1 MTSPSSPD
9 PRPSL
14 ISALIRFCLE
24 HKLVVLLLTAGLIL
38 WGAIVAPFDWKPGSL
53 PRDPVSVDAIPDIG
67 ENQQIVFTEWPGRS
81 PQDIED
87 QITYPLTTALLGLPE
102 VKTVRS
108 YSMFGFSS
116 IYIIFRE
123 NAEFYW
129 TRSRILEKLN
139 SLPSG
144 LLPAGVQPQLGPDA
158 TALGQVLWYTLE
170 GRDAAG
176 HPAGGWDPQEL
187 RTVQDWF
194 VRYAL
199 QGVEGV
205 AEVASIGGFVKEY
218 QIDVDP
224 DALRIYGIT
233 LADVFA
239 AVKGSNLDVG
249 ARTIEVN
256 NVEYVIR
263 GVGFVKSLDDLRQT
277 VVVSRDGVPITLAQ
291 VATVGF
297 GPALRRGALDQAGAE
312 AVGGVVVTRFGE
324 NPLAVIQRV
333 KDRIAEITPGLPAKT
348 LEDGT
353 VSKLAIVP
361 FYDRTGLIY
370 ETLGT
375 LEDAINAE
383 ILVTI
388 IVVVLMVMHLRS
400 ALLISS
406 VLPLAVMFSFIAM
419 KVAGVDANIVALSG
433 IAIAIGTVVDM
444 GIVLVENILKH
455 LDRAGPAESR
465 LEVVHRACTEVG
477 GAVLTAVATTVISFL
492 PVFTMEG
499 AEGKLFK
506 PLAYTKTFAL
516 IGAIFVALTLIPPL
530 AHWFIAGKF
539 RARLSAWGFWGALG
553 LTGLIAPFASS
564 WFPLWLG
571 LLLMAIALFNLGQP
585 HLPAV
590 WRQRIIRAF
599 NFIFALVV
607 VIILARTWAP
617 LGPDVPGQ
625 NLVFVLVTVGGLLL
639 AMLAFVRFYPAIL
652 ARLLRAKLLFMSLSS
667 VLVLWG
673 LLAWLGFG
681 QVFGWLPGW
690 AKNTSFYAG
699 AYHTFPG
706 LGKEFMPDLDE
717 GSYLFMPTVMPHAS
731 IGEVMDVLRKQD
743 MAIRAIPEVD
753 NVVGKLGRA
762 ESPLD
767 PAPVSMI
774 ETIITYKSEYRTDA
788 DGRLL
793 TFAYDEAAGEFR
805 RDAHGELIPD
815 RRGRP
820 FRQWRDEI
828 RTADDIWR
836 EITRAAAVP
845 GSTSAPKLQ
854 PIAARVVMLQSG
866 MRAPMGLKV
875 YGPDLATIEQ
885 VSLQIEALLKE
896 VPSINAAAVL
906 ADRIVG
912 KPYLEIA
919 IDRAAIARYGIKIQT
934 VQEVIEVAI
943 GGKPITTTVEGRERY
958 PVRVRYP
965 RELRDTPAAIAD
977 ILVAA
982 PDGTQIP
989 LKQLARIDYVRG
1001 PQAIKS
1007 EDTFL
1012 VGYVIFDKQP
1022 GFAEVEVVEQASA
1035 FLQAKVSSGELIIPA
1050 GVSYKFTGSYENQ
1063 VRAEQRLSIVLPVAL
1078 FAIWL
1083 ILYLQFKRIA
1093 VTLLVF
1099 SGIAYAWA
1107 GGFAL
1112 VWLYGQPWFL
1122 NLELFGHNLR
1132 DLFQMQTI
1140 NLSVAVWV
1148 GFLALFGI
1156 ATDDGVLM
1164 ATYIGHRLRE
1174 APSDAVAA
1182 IRARILEAGTKRI
1195 RPAMMTTATTVLALL
1210 PVLTSTG
1217 RGADVMIPMAIPTF
1231 GGMMFAIVTVF
1242 VVPVL
1247 YCALEEFRLHLA
1259 TRRART

>member
-1 MTSPSSPD
+1 MVNK
-9 PRPSL
+9 
-14 ISALIRFCLE
+14 LIRFCLE
-24 HKLVVLLLTAGLIL
+24 NKLVVMLFTVGLIL
-38 WGAIVAPFDWKPGSL
+38 WGVLVAPFDWKLDAL
-53 PRDPVSVDAIPDIG
+53 PRDPVPVDAIPDIG
-67 ENQQIVFTEWPGRS
+67 ENQQIVFTEWMGRS

-123 NAEFYW
+123 KAEFYW

-170 GRDAAG
+170 GRDPAG
-176 HPAGGWDPQEL
+176 KPAGGWDPQEL
-187 RTVQDWF
+187 RSVQDWY

-205 AEVASIGGFVKEY
+205 AEVSSIGGFVKEY

-224 DALRIYGIT
+224 DALRTYRLT

-249 ARTIEVN
+249 ARTIEIN
-256 NVEYVIR
+256 SVEYVIR
-263 GVGFVKSLDDLRQT
+263 GLGFIKSLDDLRKT
-277 VVVSRDGVPITLAQ
+277 VVTSREGVPVTLAQ
-291 VATVGF
+291 LASVKF
-297 GPALRRGALDQAGAE
+297 GPALRRGALDKAGAE

-324 NPLAVIQRV
+324 NPLEVIKRV
-333 KDRIAEITPGLPAKT
+333 KARIVEITPGLPGKT
-348 LEDGT
+348 LADGT
-353 VSKLAIVP
+353 ESKINIVP

-375 LEDAINAE
+375 LEDAIRDE

-406 VLPLAVMFSFIAM
+406 VLPLAVVFAFVAM
-419 KVAGVDANIVALSG
+419 KVTGVDANIVALSG

-455 LDRAGPAESR
+455 LDNAPPGENS
-465 LEVVHRACTEVG
+465 LETVYRACSEVG
-477 GAVLTAVATTVISFL
+477 GAVLTAVTTTVISFL

-499 AEGKLFK
+499 AEGKLFR

-516 IGAIFVALTLIPPL
+516 IGAILVALTLIPPL
-530 AHWFIAGKF
+530 AHWLIAGKF
-539 RARLSAWGFWGALG
+539 RSRLAGWGLWGALA
-553 LTGLIAPFASS
+553 LTGLIAPFVVS
-564 WFPLWLG
+564 WFPFWAG
-571 LLLMAIALFNLGQP
+571 LLFIAVAAFNLVSDRIP
-585 HLPAV
+585 PV
-590 WRQRIIRAF
+590 WRKRTLYAF

-607 VIILARTWAP
+607 VFILARTWAP
-617 LGPDVPGQ
+617 LGPDVPVH
-625 NLVFVLVTVGGLLL
+625 NVIFVLLTVGGLLL
-639 AMLAFVRFYPAIL
+639 AMMAFVHFYPQIL
-652 ARLLRAKLLFMSLSS
+652 ARLLRAKLLFMALSS
-667 VLVLWG
+667 MLVVWG

-690 AKNTSFYAG
+690 AKDNPVYTS
-699 AYHTFPG
+699 AYHAFPG

-717 GSYLFMPTVMPHAS
+717 GSYLYMPTVMPHAS
-731 IGEVMDVLRKQD
+731 IGEVMDILRKQD
-743 MAIRAIPEVD
+743 MAIRAIPEVEM
-753 NVVGKLGRA
+753 VVGKLGRA

-767 PAPVSMI
+767 PAPISMI
-774 ETIITYKSEYRTDA
+774 ETIVTYQSEYRTDA

-793 TFAYDEAAGEFR
+793 TFSYDRKKEAFL
-805 RDAHGELIPD
+805 RDANGELIPD
-815 RRGRP
+815 PDGHP
-820 FRQWRDEI
+820 YRQWRDSI
-828 RTADDIWR
+828 RSPDDIWR
-836 EITRAAAVP
+836 EIARVAAVP

-885 VSLQIEALLKE
+885 VSLEIEALLKQ
-896 VPSINAAAVL
+896 VPSVNAEAVL

-912 KPYLEIA
+912 KPYLEVT
-919 IDRAAIARYGIKIQT
+919 IDRDAIARYGIKIQM
-934 VQEVIEVAI
+934 VQDVIEVAI

-965 RELRDTPAAIAD
+965 RELRDSIEGIEN

-982 PDGTQIP
+982 ADGTQIP

-1012 VGYVIFDKQP
+1012 VGYVIFDKRA
-1022 GFAEVEVVEQASA
+1022 GFAEVEVVEQANA
-1035 FLQAKVSSGELIIPA
+1035 LLQSKIASGELTVPA

-1063 VRAEQRLSIVLPVAL
+1063 IRAEKRLSIVLPIAL

-1083 ILYLQFKRIA
+1083 ILYFQFKRIA

-1099 SGIAYAWA
+1099 SGIAYAWS
-1107 GGFAL
+1107 GGFVLA
-1112 VWLYGQPWFL
+1112 WLYGQPWFL
-1122 NLELFGHNLR
+1122 DFSLFGHSLR
-1132 DLFQMQTI
+1132 DLFQVHTI

-1156 ATDDGVLM
+1156 ATDDGVIM
-1164 ATYIGHRLRE
+1164 ATYIGQRLDE
-1174 APSDAVAA
+1174 APSETVAD
-1182 IRARILEAGTKRI
+1182 IRARILEAGAKRV
-1195 RPAMMTTATTVLALL
+1195 RPAMMTIATTVLALL

-1217 RGADVMIPMAIPTF
+1217 RGSDVMIPMAIPTF

-1247 YCALEEFRLHLA
+1247 YCSLEEARLRFR
-1259 TRRART
+1259 RQERDPGSFRASVGP